1 MKLKPFQQKNSS
13 ELDLK
18 KAWRQKEINF
28 QNQYYQSLHQ
38 NDRETAGIVFCLLM
52 NLPSSFLFCE
62 GLLWDYKDHL
72 SGTVWVSLRPITT
85 FSAVAC
91 VQSLINVKKYRKKLY
106 HFVCRRR
113 REIIYH
119 RTKLNNN
126 YANTWAWHYTIMRK
140 TIKNCAFWHLMSVGS
155 GMQWN
160 AGVIIASIASNWMM
174 LLYIY
179 TDVANWTAKGLS
191 PCEQPLKNDVF
202 KFLLCNCCTWSRTWI
217 EQCVCLNV

>member
-1 MKLKPFQQKNSS
+1 
-13 ELDLK
+13 
-18 KAWRQKEINF
+18 
-28 QNQYYQSLHQ
+28 
-38 NDRETAGIVFCLLM
+38 M

-72 SGTVWVSLRPITT
+72 SGTVWVSLRPITI

-91 VQSLINVKKYRKKLY
+91 VQSLINVKKKIPKKKLY
-106 HFVCRRR
+106 HFVCRLR

-160 AGVIIASIASNWMM
+160 AGEMPVLLQTEWCFCIYIQM
-174 LLYIY
+174 L
-179 TDVANWTAKGLS
+179 
-191 PCEQPLKNDVF
+191 P
-202 KFLLCNCCTWSRTWI
+202 I
-217 EQCVCLNV
+217 EQLRVYLLVNNHWKMMFWSFCSATVVPEVGLELSSVCVWMCNISS

>member
-1 MKLKPFQQKNSS
+1 MWNWKPFQQKNSS

-18 KAWRQKEINF
+18 KVWRQKDQFSKPI
-28 QNQYYQSLHQ
+28 QS
-38 NDRETAGIVFCLLM
+38 VFTSKRLWDSRHC
-52 NLPSSFLFCE
+52 FLFVCE

-72 SGTVWVSLRPITT
+72 SETVWVSLRPITA

-126 YANTWAWHYTIMRK
+126 YANTWTWHYTIMRK
-140 TIKNCAFWHLMSVGS
+140 TIKDCAFWHLMSVGS

-160 AGVIIASIASNWMM
+160 AGEMPV
-174 LLYIY
+174 LL
-179 TDVANWTAKGLS
+179 
-191 PCEQPLKNDVF
+191 
-202 KFLLCNCCTWSRTWI
+202 
-217 EQCVCLNV
+217 

>member
-1 MKLKPFQQKNSS
+1 MTVRQQA
-13 ELDLK
+13 L
-18 KAWRQKEINF
+18 F
-28 QNQYYQSLHQ
+28 
-38 NDRETAGIVFCLLM
+38 FCLLM

-191 PCEQPLKNDVF
+191 PCEQPLKNDVL